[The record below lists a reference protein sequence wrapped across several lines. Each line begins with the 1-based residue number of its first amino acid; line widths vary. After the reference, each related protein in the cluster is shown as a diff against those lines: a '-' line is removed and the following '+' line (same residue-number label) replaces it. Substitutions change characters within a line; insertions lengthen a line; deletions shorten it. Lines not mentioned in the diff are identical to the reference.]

1 MDPEKDTEQP
11 FSYNV
16 QTFSTNVTHFCPEVI
31 PEEPAEED
39 GINKLIHSSPK
50 GNTKR
55 PAQGEETKQTTFL
68 QPSQTDDP
76 QSTADSNTEI
86 PKKTGRYNC
95 ASCDYVTPSRTL
107 LRKHAAANHSSE
119 KTAAKAECGQCGYKG
134 RNDVVLRI
142 HYRQMHPD
150 N

>member
-16 QTFSTNVTHFCPEVI
+16 QTFNPNVTPFCPEVI

-55 PAQGEETKQTTFL
+55 PAQGEETKQTYTT
-68 QPSQTDDP
+68 P
-76 QSTADSNTEI
+76 
-86 PKKTGRYNC
+86 PKKSNR
-95 ASCDYVTPSRTL
+95 RT
-107 LRKHAAANHSSE
+107 
-119 KTAAKAECGQCGYKG
+119 
-134 RNDVVLRI
+134 I
-142 HYRQMHPD
+142 
-150 N
+150 